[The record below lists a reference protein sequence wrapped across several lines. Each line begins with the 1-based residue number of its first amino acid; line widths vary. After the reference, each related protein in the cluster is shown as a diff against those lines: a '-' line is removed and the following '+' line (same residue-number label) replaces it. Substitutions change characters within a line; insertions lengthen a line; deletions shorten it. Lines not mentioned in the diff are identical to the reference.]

1 MSLSFYQFISA
12 GCSIIHQYFVFVVEL
27 NEYIHLTSD
36 IKAYQRNHQLSKKN
50 DQRRKKM
57 KLSVIL
63 ALILL
68 GVAAF
73 LRVDHTSL
81 VTKQLDEC
89 KESNNTDMKA

>member
-1 MSLSFYQFISA
+1 
-12 GCSIIHQYFVFVVEL
+12 
-27 NEYIHLTSD
+27 
-36 IKAYQRNHQLSKKN
+36 
-50 DQRRKKM
+50 M

-81 VTKQLDEC
+81 VTKQLDES

>member
-1 MSLSFYQFISA
+1 
-12 GCSIIHQYFVFVVEL
+12 
-27 NEYIHLTSD
+27 
-36 IKAYQRNHQLSKKN
+36 
-50 DQRRKKM
+50 M

-73 LRVDHTSL
+73 LRVDHTL
-81 VTKQLDEC
+81 VTKQLDER